1 MRGKMSYNDAEI
13 EATLQKIYTR
23 LEQKTKAD

>member
-13 EATLQKIYTR
+13 EAKLQKIYTS